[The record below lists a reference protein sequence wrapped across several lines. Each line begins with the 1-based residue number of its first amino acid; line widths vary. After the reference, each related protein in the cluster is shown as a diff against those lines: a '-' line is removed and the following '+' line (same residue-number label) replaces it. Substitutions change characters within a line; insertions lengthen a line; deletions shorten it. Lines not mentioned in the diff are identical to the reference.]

1 MRRSGV
7 EPHPFKTGQ
16 PNHSGTDKSSCKAT
30 LEQIA
35 QEAPQ
40 PAPAQRADLAD
51 FLVESLDSIP
61 PDEIRCL

>member
-1 MRRSGV
+1 M
-7 EPHPFKTGQ
+7 
-16 PNHSGTDKSSCKAT
+16 KAT

-35 QEAPQ
+35 QEALQ
-40 PAPAQRADLAD
+40 PAPAQRVDLVD